1 VKEVA
6 PKLVEAVAT
15 TVVLAVQQFV
25 QWRYGVPGLVALV
38 LLAIGLKARNQTC
51 SAIGA
56 VALALMVSRPAL

>member
-1 VKEVA
+1 MNEVVTE
-6 PKLVEAVAT
+6 LVEPVAT
-15 TVVLAVQQFV
+15 TAVLALQQFV

-38 LLAIGLKARNQTC
+38 LLAVGVKARNQTC